1 MKKRILSLL
10 LAAVMAVSLLA
21 GCSNTNEPDGS
32 SSNAGPAQP
41 STSQN
46 NDTAPKGDPVVINLA
61 LSQGEH
67 TDDLVN
73 FLPKFEEE
81 NNIKVNVDIITESG
95 YIQKVM
101 LGLSAENQEYDVF
114 MGSNGMW
121 GQLLDSGWAHSLD
134 EFIED
139 DTLTSQEW
147 RDGFADSMLDVVT
160 RDGHR
165 YAVVYQ
171 MGTNILYYNKAI
183 FRENGLDPDAP
194 PKTLAEVL
202 EVAEKLNH
210 PEDGYYG
217 IVFRASREQTI
228 NTFFWLMLW
237 FSQGGN
243 WYDVPGCPDIAVLD
257 QDPAIRATQYYAD
270 FHKFAPQGIANY
282 GFEDAMLAMQQGKA
296 AMWIDTSILAGNL
309 LNPENSM
316 ISEDV
321 GFSAFEEGQAIGAP
335 WTFMMAQNT
344 EHPEEAWKL
353 MEYLTGFEVT
363 WEQTKSGK
371 QTSPVRTDVL
381 QNPEI
386 DQYMNAELGAAL
398 AKSLETACPQYWP
411 VISQTAE
418 IRNILSVSISDVAAG
433 KKTAE
438 DAMKETNE
446 EVIKILQRDGLM

>member
-10 LAAVMAVSLLA
+10 LAAVMAASLLV
-21 GCSNTNEPDGS
+21 GCGNKSDEQKDPASDGGQQSSASQTGNE
-32 SSNAGPAQP
+32 
-41 STSQN
+41 T
-46 NDTAPKGDPVVINLA
+46 PKGDPVVINLA

-81 NNIKVNVDIITESG
+81 NNVKVNVDIITESG

-101 LGLSAENQEYDVF
+101 LGLSAEKQEYDVF
-114 MGSNGMW
+114 MASNGMW
-121 GQLLDSGWAHSLD
+121 GQLLDSGWAHPLE
-134 EFIED
+134 EFIAD
-139 DTLTSQEW
+139 DSLTSQEW

-183 FRENGLDPDAP
+183 FAANGLDPDSP

-210 PEDGYYG
+210 PEDGQYG

-257 QDPAIRATQYYAD
+257 QPAAIQATQYYAD
-270 FHKFAPQGIANY
+270 FHKYAPQGIANY

-309 LNPENSM
+309 LNPENSL

-321 GFSAFEEGQAIGAP
+321 GFSAFEEGRAIGAP
-335 WTFMMAQNT
+335 WTFMMAKNT
-344 EHPEEAWKL
+344 EHPEESWKL

-381 QNPEI
+381 EHPEI

-398 AKSLETACPQYWP
+398 AKSLETACPLYWP

-418 IRNILSVSISDVAAG
+418 IRNIMSVNISDAAAG

-438 DAMKETNE
+438 EAMLETNAE
-446 EVIKILQRDGLM
+446 TIKILQRDGLM